1 MYGLQVLALHF
12 CPGSNSRDTAALR
25 FWPLYTSLAAG
36 TRPHADRVRA
46 QARLKGLL
54 FASAVASVA
63 GSTHRVREKSQ
74 DRRLDLLCLLMLS
87 AGKQRQARGCL
98 HHIQSSQQR
107 LTMAPTLV

>member
-1 MYGLQVLALHF
+1 MYGLQVLHLHF

-36 TRPHADRVRA
+36 TRPHADSVRA
-46 QARLKGLL
+46 QAQLKRHI
-54 FASAVASVA
+54 SASVLAYVA
-63 GSTHRVREKSQ
+63 GLNHRVREKSQ
-74 DRRLDLLCLLMLS
+74 DRRLELLCLLMLTTR
-87 AGKQRQARGCL
+87 KQRQARGCL